1 MARLLLLLLTVLPLA
16 CGLDYADADL
26 WVYRERGAAA
36 DKPADVFFLAPTMC
50 LRTVPNMDVQHP
62 LDRALFRKAVEDE
75 YGIYTDKAR
84 FYAPYYRQ
92 KSFVQ
97 YLNPAAQE
105 VAYADARAAF
115 RYYMEHDNGGRP
127 FILAGYSQ
135 GAEQMLRLMKEELA
149 DEALARRM
157 VAAYLIG
164 WCVTAESIRDYP
176 QLRPAQ
182 GERDT
187 GVFISWNSEAAGV
200 KHSMLVPRGTVAHCI
215 NPLNWRT
222 DATPAPAALNEGGCL
237 RTFGSMGTPQ
247 RGFCGAV
254 INPQRGTLNPQ
265 FAEGVRAPRSNPFFG
280 SGIYHAHE
288 PFLYRANHRRNV
300 VQRIE
305 AYLQAG
311 ENR

>member
-1 MARLLLLLLTVLPLA
+1 MLRLFLLLLAVVPLA
-16 CGLDYADADL
+16 CGLDYADAAN
-26 WVYRERGAAA
+26 WVYRENAAA
-36 DKPADVFFLAPTMC
+36 PAKPADVFFLAPTMC

-84 FYAPYYRQ
+84 FFAPYYRQ

-105 VAYADARAAF
+105 TAYGDARAAF

-135 GAEQMLRLMKEELA
+135 GAEQMLRLIKEELA

-164 WCVTAESIRDYP
+164 WCVTAESIRHYP

-182 GERDT
+182 GETDT
-187 GVFISWNSEAAGV
+187 GVFICWNSEAAGV
-200 KHSMLVPRGTVAHCI
+200 QDSMLVPRGTVAYCI

-222 DATPAPAALNEGGCL
+222 DDTPAPAALNAGGCL
-237 RTFGSMGTPQ
+237 RSFGSMGTPQ

-265 FAEGVRAPRSNPFFG
+265 FAAGVRAPRSNPFFG
-280 SGIYHAHE
+280 GGIYHAHE
-288 PFLYRANHRRNV
+288 PFLYRANHRANV
-300 VQRIE
+300 VKRIE
-305 AYLQAG
+305 AYLSRPAG
-311 ENR
+311 E